1 MRSSVSRAVS
11 RAARC
16 RGYAAGAASGAPKSP
31 ASNAGK
37 SAASGEQTD
46 VVKRVFI
53 DQQRKFR
60 ALLEKTKTLT
70 PPIAGDANAI
80 KAYAT
85 KKLAILKEVRDTS
98 S

>member
-11 RAARC
+11 RATR
-16 RGYAAGAASGAPKSP
+16 RRSYAAGAGGGASKSS
-31 ASNAGK
+31 ASTATK
-37 SAASGEQTD
+37 SAASGAETD

-53 DQQRKFR
+53 DQQKKFR

-85 KKLAILKEVRDTS
+85 KKLAILKEVR
-98 S
+98 